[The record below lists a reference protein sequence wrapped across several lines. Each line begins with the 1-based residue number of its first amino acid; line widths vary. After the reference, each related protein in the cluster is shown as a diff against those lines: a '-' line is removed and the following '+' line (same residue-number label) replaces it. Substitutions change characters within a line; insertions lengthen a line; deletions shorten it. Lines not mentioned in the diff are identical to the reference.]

1 MSKIPHAVPPL
12 MAPVP
17 AQRGAAQAAGRLRR
31 GGVLVIDD
39 DPAVR
44 EFMQGLLAAWGRPV
58 MVAASLQEAVATAA
72 PAEGLALVL
81 TDYRLGGGVTGIQA
95 VEAVERHLGYQVSAV
110 LITGDTSP
118 EPITEA
124 ARHGMRLVYKPVG
137 PRVLAELLKSIQ

>member
-1 MSKIPHAVPPL
+1 MPKIPHAELPV
-12 MAPVP
+12 MAPAP
-17 AQRGAAQAAGRLRR
+17 AQRGAARAGGGLNR

-58 MVAASLQEAVATAA
+58 VVAASLQEAVAAA
-72 PAEGLALVL
+72 ALAEGLALVL

-110 LITGDTSP
+110 LITGDPAP